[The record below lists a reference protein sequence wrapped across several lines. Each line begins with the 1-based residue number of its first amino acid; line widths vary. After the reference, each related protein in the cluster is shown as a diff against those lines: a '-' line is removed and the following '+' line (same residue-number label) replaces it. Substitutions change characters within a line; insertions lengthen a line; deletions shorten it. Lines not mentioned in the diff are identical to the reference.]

1 MKDKLKDR
9 RRYILSLE
17 DEAYQRT
24 RFSFRFRPAFVCL
37 AVALAAVGLLG
48 LAMLM
53 LVVTPLNR
61 LLPDYLTDSQR
72 LASQQA
78 IMRVDSL
85 NQVLAQNRAWLQN
98 FQKLTDI
105 NRMPADSTLYARD
118 PDEYNPDSIPDASP
132 LERRFVTALEERER
146 FNISVLAPLDADG
159 MIFVPVASQ
168 VYFDAK
174 ARQSQTPTVLL
185 PMDTPVQAIAD
196 GTVLAVFYNASGHNV
211 MVQHARG
218 FVSGY
223 SHLGIPM
230 VVAGDDVS
238 AGQPLAS
245 APAPDRHA
253 ARWIQLRIWH
263 NGSSLIPYNV
273 IGRQ

>member
-1 MKDKLKDR
+1 MKDRQKDR

-24 RFSFRFRPAFVCL
+24 RFSFRFRPLYLYL
-37 AVALAAVGLLG
+37 AVALAVLALLL
-48 LAMLM
+48 LAALL
-53 LVVTPLNR
+53 LVVSPLNR
-61 LLPDYLTDSQR
+61 ILPDYLTDSQR

-85 NQVLAQNRAWLQN
+85 NQVLAQNQAWLQN

-105 NRMPADSTLYARD
+105 GRQAADSAMYARD

-159 MIFVPVASQ
+159 MIFVPVASRA
-168 VYFDAK
+168 YFDAA
-174 ARQSQTPTVLL
+174 ARLSQNPTVLL
-185 PMDTPVQAIAD
+185 PMDGPVQAIAD
-196 GTVLAVFYNASGHNV
+196 GTVLAVFHNASGHNV

-223 SHLGIPM
+223 SHLGVPM
-230 VVAGDDVS
+230 VVAGDAVS

-245 APAPDRHA
+245 APPPDRHA
-253 ARWIQLRIWH
+253 ARWIMIRIWH
-263 NGSSLIPYNV
+263 NGSALTPYNV